1 MSRNWSR
8 NWSRKVSN
16 ETIDSFLGCLSTGKS
31 DSFLRDIAY
40 GPDGH
45 FPSTHFLHNRYVIK
59 TIHYLIR
66 YPALLETMIELMHS

>member
-1 MSRNWSR
+1 VSR

-16 ETIDSFLGCLSTGKS
+16 ETNNSFLGCLYTGRS

-45 FPSTHFLHNRYVIK
+45 FPSTHFPHKRYVVK
-59 TIHYLIR
+59 TIHYPIR
-66 YPALLETMIELMHS
+66 YSALLEW